1 MVTEVVM
8 PSAGQISDR
17 LRIIRWCKKVGDEI
31 KKGEILFEIE
41 TDKATM
47 EIESYRDGVLL
58 AVLYPENHLV
68 EVGQVVAYIGEKDEL
83 LPENVSQREKP
94 EKKTSLVTPEPE
106 IKREPRGKPLAS
118 PLAKRLAQ
126 EHHLDLRD
134 ISQIFPKAALKG
146 DDVRAFLQRN
156 PKEKAKDWYS
166 FPLSPVRKAIAQR
179 AVQSVS
185 SIPHYTIS
193 IEVEMSEC
201 INLRQYFKENFQMRI
216 SYNDLIMKCAAQA
229 VEKYPLVNAA
239 FEEEQVKVYTSVNFG
254 LVVRVEDGLL
264 IPVVKEVGRKSLLE
278 VAQENEK
285 NIQKARNGELTPE
298 DLALGTITLSNL
310 GMYGIDR
317 FVAII
322 NPPQTCILAVG
333 KIAERP
339 VYREGKIV
347 ARPLATITASFDHR
361 LIDGAYGAE
370 FLVLVQ
376 KLLEDPW
383 FLAGE

>member
-1 MVTEVVM
+1 
-8 PSAGQISDR
+8 
-17 LRIIRWCKKVGDEI
+17 
-31 KKGEILFEIE
+31 
-41 TDKATM
+41 
-47 EIESYRDGVLL
+47 LL